1 MTRVMIET
9 NETDYRIVEA
19 FNTAIADIEN
29 HYDYGGMNW
38 DYVESDMIMNE
49 NLSMFSVGEI
59 VDSLYL
65 LADMYDNRVEE
76 VIQGSNNPAVKAFYG
91 K

>member
-49 NLSMFSVGEI
+49 NLSMFTVGEI

-76 VIQGSNNPAVKAFYG
+76 VIQGSSNPAVKAFYG

>member
-49 NLSMFSVGEI
+49 NLSMFTVGEI

>member
-49 NLSMFSVGEI
+49 NLSMFTVGEI

-76 VIQGSNNPAVKAFYG
+76 VVQGSNNPAVKAFYG